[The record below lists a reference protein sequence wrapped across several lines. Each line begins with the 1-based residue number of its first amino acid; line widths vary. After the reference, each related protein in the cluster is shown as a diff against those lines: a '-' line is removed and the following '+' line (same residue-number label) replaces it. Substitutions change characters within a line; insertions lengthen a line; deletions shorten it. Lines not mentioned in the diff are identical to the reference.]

1 MFAAAIVDQQIRTEQ
16 SEQCVGFS
24 VPALGKFE
32 KLRSTARTPK
42 FGIGDSVIIKEFGD
56 SAIIK
61 DDDNIS
67 SHLIVNGIEVERCL
81 RYRIAGY
88 KILYKLG
95 DEFGYS
101 HVSHYEDELVGY
113 EEWKRKKNK

>member
-1 MFAAAIVDQQIRTEQ
+1 MFATAIVDQKIYTEQ

-24 VPALGKFE
+24 VPPLGKFE
-32 KLRSTARTPK
+32 KLRSTVQIPK
-42 FGIGDSVIIKEFGD
+42 FGIGDSVIIK
-56 SAIIK
+56 
-61 DDDNIS
+61 DDNSIS

-101 HVSHYEDELVGY
+101 HTSHYEDELVGY
-113 EEWKRKKNK
+113 EEWKREKNK